1 MNPNLVLLQSAV
13 MFALAGGVLAL
24 STYVKLWA
32 GVLSF
37 ATVSFAAVGAYLTI
51 WLYGEAGLG
60 LLPALVVSMG
70 ITGLFGLVVGRVFL
84 KLSSHWMALA
94 TVALMLITRVFVTNL
109 GEYTGGSQGQVVP
122 YVMTLPQMAL
132 MLALVCLLMWSLKR
146 SKFGVAA
153 DTTREDPDVA
163 SALGVSVAQVK
174 IIAFGI
180 SGAVGALGG
189 SMEAAQ
195 LSYIDPNTFYI
206 DLAVTI
212 IASVVLGGAYH
223 WFGSVIGAAVF
234 TGMPVY
240 ISQYITEGQEII
252 NGVLLLLIIIFLP
265 GGLIDPLRW
274 RRFREKRAARRR
286 DATAP
291 RGTGSGASDTED
303 PGRSTALSDDI
314 EAGARR

>member
-1 MNPNLVLLQSAV
+1 MNPSLVLLQSAI

-37 ATVSFAAVGAYLTI
+37 ATVSFAAIGAYLTVY
-51 WLYGEAGLG
+51 LYDQRGFGLY
-60 LLPALVVSMG
+60 PALLASVV
-70 ITGLFGLVVGRVFL
+70 ITGVFGVIVGRVLL

-109 GEYTGGSQGQVVP
+109 GDYTGGSQGQVVP
-122 YVMTLPQMAL
+122 YLLSLPEMA
-132 MLALVCLLMWSLKR
+132 ALLGVVCLLMWALKR
-146 SKFGVAA
+146 SKYGVAA

-163 SALGVSVAQVK
+163 SALGVPVARVK
-174 IIAFGI
+174 IIAFGV

-189 SMEAAQ
+189 AMLAAQ
-195 LSYIDPNTFYI
+195 LSYIDPNTFYL

-223 WFGSVIGAAVF
+223 WFGSVIGATVF

-252 NGVLLLLIIIFLP
+252 NGALLLLIIIFLP

-274 RRFREKRAARRR
+274 RRRREKRMSRRL
-286 DATAP
+286 ASEPAP
-291 RGTGSGASDTED
+291 TDHSGDGSRADLEQ
-303 PGRSTALSDDI
+303 
-314 EAGARR
+314 AGATR

>member
-1 MNPNLVLLQSAV
+1 MNPSLVLLQSAA
-13 MFALAGGVLAL
+13 MFAMAGGVLAL

-37 ATVSFAAVGAYLTI
+37 ATVSFAAVGAYLTV
-51 WLYGEAGLG
+51 WLYGEGGLG
-60 LLPALVVSMG
+60 LWSALVVSML
-70 ITGLFGLVVGRVFL
+70 ITGVFGLIIGRLFL

-94 TVALMLITRVFVTNL
+94 TVALMLITRVFITNL
-109 GEYTGGSQGQVVP
+109 GEYTGGSEGQVVP
-122 YVMTLPQMAL
+122 YLLSLPQMAVL
-132 MLALVCLLMWSLKR
+132 LTLVCVLMFALKR

-163 SALGVSVAQVK
+163 AALGVPVARIK
-174 IIAFGI
+174 IIAFGV

-189 SMEAAQ
+189 SMQAAQ

-206 DLAVTI
+206 DLAVTL
-212 IASVVLGGAYH
+212 IASVVLGGAFH

-240 ISQYITEGQEII
+240 VSQYITEGQAII
-252 NGVLLLLIIIFLP
+252 TGTLLLLIIIFLP

-274 RRFREKRAARRR
+274 RRFRAKRAARRR
-286 DATAP
+286 PPESRDAGTGADRGDLEQAGAP
-291 RGTGSGASDTED
+291 R
-303 PGRSTALSDDI
+303 
-314 EAGARR
+314 